1 MEKGGRE
8 ECVLTDES
16 EPAMGKAGLRIT
28 PSPAQPGGHSTAP
41 LPPAKC
47 RSQPLG
53 GEGEGPHLINP
64 LALVLTGLAGTGGVV
79 NLRRR

>member
-8 ECVLTDES
+8 ESVFTDES

-41 LPPAKC
+41 PSKMQIPAL
-47 RSQPLG
+47 RRG
-53 GEGEGPHLINP
+53 RGGPHLINP
-64 LALVLTGLAGTGGVV
+64 FGSSPNWFSRRGRGG
-79 NLRRR
+79 